1 VTRQSACLPAGWTM
15 KTSNSR
21 GQTIGETLDTVN
33 SRLGK
38 TREGSGLDAQLLLAR
53 LIDRP
58 RSWLLAHPEAHL
70 PENKHAALEALVT
83 RLEVGEPLPY
93 ILGTWEFFNLEFE
106 LTPAV
111 LIPRPETELLVERAI
126 AWLRRPEHGNQELTV
141 MDVGTGSGCIA
152 ISLAVNMPELQ
163 IIATDISPS
172 ALIVA
177 RRNAEKFKV
186 TDRIYFSVADLFPNS
201 VSPDPRLPDSLLP
214 NSFSLIV
221 TNPPYIP
228 TKILHK
234 TAVYGHEPT
243 LGLDGGSDG
252 LALVRRILAEAPKRL
267 IPGGLLLMEIE
278 ASAGPAVLSLAEDA
292 FPKARIQLLKDLAGR
307 DRLLEVQV

>member
-15 KTSNSR
+15 TTGNAG
-21 GQTIGETLDTVN
+21 GQSIGETLDSLN

-38 TREGSGLDAQLLLAR
+38 TRQGSGRETQLLLAR
-53 LIDRP
+53 LFDRP
-58 RSWLLAHPEAHL
+58 RSWLLAHPEALL
-70 PENKHAALEALVT
+70 PENMHAALEAQVT
-83 RLEVGEPLPY
+83 RLEAGEPLPY

-126 AWLRRPEHGNQELTV
+126 AWLNRPEHGNQKLQG

-152 ISLAVNMPELQ
+152 ISLAVNIPELR

-172 ALIVA
+172 ALKVA
-177 RRNAEKFKV
+177 HRNAEKLKV
-186 TDRIYFSVADLFPNS
+186 AERVFFSTADLFPNS
-201 VSPDPRLPDSLLP
+201 GLSDPLIPDSY
-214 NSFSLIV
+214 SLIV

-234 TAVYGHEPT
+234 TAVYGREPI
-243 LGLDGGSDG
+243 LALDGGADG
-252 LALVRRILAEAPKRL
+252 LVLVRRILAEAPRRL

-278 ASAGPAVLSLAEDA
+278 ASAGPAVLSLARDA
-292 FPKARIQLLKDLAGR
+292 FPKARIQLLKDLAGH
-307 DRLLEVQV
+307 DRLLEVQG